1 MVNSQRLFVRR
12 DPAMGSGFPV
22 KNLQEVGNGI
32 YRGQYDFDKMS
43 STDKLRLLQFAKFN
57 NVSEKILQP
66 LAI

>member
-32 YRGQYDFDKMS
+32 YRGQYDLDKMS
-43 STDKLRLLQFAKFN
+43 STDKIRAIQYAKLD
-57 NVSEKILQP
+57 S
-66 LAI
+66 LAKQNLYAPV

>member
-1 MVNSQRLFVRR
+1 MNGQYLFAQR
-12 DPAMGSGFPV
+12 DPSLGKGFPV